1 MSGYNSYALS
11 LITFINKY
19 LQMKGKLL
27 EIQNRF
33 ARENVTF
40 DEFFDNCGV
49 WNFLKLIRYLVRP
62 YCITTTILGK
72 P

>member
-1 MSGYNSYALS
+1 
-11 LITFINKY
+11 
-19 LQMKGKLL
+19 MKGKLL
-27 EIQNRF
+27 EIQNSF
-33 ARENVTF
+33 ARENMTF

-62 YCITTTILGK
+62 YCITTTIFRK